1 MVEGAL
7 ARVRAVLFDVDGTLY
22 AQLPLR
28 LAMACEMAI
37 ASMSLQGQARRDLH
51 RVLAFRRLREDLR
64 DRPSHVE
71 PLVQRQYSVVSEQLQ
86 CSVAE
91 VETAVAEWI
100 YRRPAKWLR
109 YCRRPGLEPLLDFL
123 AGRGISCGV
132 FSDYPASEKIT
143 ALGLD
148 GRFDVVM
155 SAVDNEIGA
164 FKPDARG
171 FLAAARR
178 WNLSAGQV
186 LYVGDRADVDAAGA
200 AAAGMPCAVLTRARG
215 RRDGFLAI
223 RGFKELQ
230 RVLNRNL

>member
-7 ARVRAVLFDVDGTLY
+7 ARIRAVLFDVDGTLY

-28 LAMACEMAI
+28 VAMACEMAL
-37 ASMSLQGQARRDLH
+37 ASMSLQRRGRQDVR
-51 RVLAFRRLREDLR
+51 RVLTFRRLREDLR
-64 DRPSHVE
+64 GRPSHVE
-71 PLVQRQYSVVSEQLQ
+71 SLERRQYSVVSEQLR
-86 CSVAE
+86 CSVE
-91 VETAVAEWI
+91 DVESAVAEWI
-100 YRRPAKWLR
+100 YRRPTKWLR

-123 AGRGISCGV
+123 ASRGISCGV
-132 FSDYPASEKIT
+132 FSDYPATEKIS

-148 GRFDVVM
+148 GRFDVVV
-155 SAVDNEIGA
+155 SAVDNDVGA

-178 WNLSAGQV
+178 WNMPADQV

-200 AAAGMPCAVLTRARG
+200 AAAGMPCAVLARASG
-215 RRDGFLAI
+215 QQNGFLAV